1 MVLLEHPGGYLTLYA
16 HLETLEVLDGQ
27 DILEETILG
36 TVGDTG
42 VASEPTLY
50 FELRQGL
57 RPQNPLRWLR
67 PQPRKARRT

>member
-1 MVLLEHPGGYLTLYA
+1 MLEHPGGYLTLYA